1 MGAKGAILITGAS
14 GFLGSH
20 LANYAAN
27 EGREVRCLVRCTSET
42 SALNPKRMEIRHGD
56 LSDPSS
62 LGAALESPVRTVV
75 HCAATT
81 SETKVDYEQSF
92 KVNVEGT
99 RNLLQ
104 ACQDRGIDRFIMI
117 STQSANE
124 RNPSTYARTKLAAD
138 LAVKESPVAYTILK
152 PSTIYGP
159 GSKGLFSKM
168 VRLLDSVPVVPI
180 LGSGSRLIRPIH
192 VFDLCEAILE
202 CDGSDQV
209 LGKTYDLG
217 GRDLVSYEDFIGS
230 ILLARKK
237 KKPFV
242 HVSLPVC
249 RALATA
255 FSFLKNPPFTRDN
268 VLGLN
273 QNQVCNIDAA
283 RTDFGF
289 SPRGLRE
296 GLTQTFSAAQN
307 SAAETEVLDHGN
319 NRGIRKEQA
328 TQNVVIIGLGK
339 MGLLHASMLS
349 VLPSARIVGLVDQDE
364 SLGAHV
370 RSMGLQAPFFKSI
383 DEVLGQSSV
392 DAVFVCTPA
401 FTHYPIVCELVAKN
415 LNIFLEKPLAES
427 LDSARKICDLLKDR
441 SIVHAVGYMKGHNP
455 VYERAREILS
465 AGVLGKD
472 MLFRSTLYLSQVFAP
487 KRGWVYDPKKSG
499 GGIVAN
505 STCHLLFLLYRLF
518 GPLSSVCAQTRRL
531 HSEQVEDA
539 ATALLEFGNGVA
551 GTLDTSWSTPG
562 YPVEQTEIFL
572 QGSQGILEVNDTSL
586 RLYLNQPKQRYEKG
600 WTTWHRAELDAA
612 NFDLSPQYGGEGYY
626 NEDLNF
632 INACQQKEK
641 VRVSW
646 FDGLKVQEIMD
657 ALYRSATEGRITL

>member
-1 MGAKGAILITGAS
+1 
-14 GFLGSH
+14 
-20 LANYAAN
+20 
-27 EGREVRCLVRCTSET
+27 
-42 SALNPKRMEIRHGD
+42 MEIRQAD

-62 LGAALESPVRTVV
+62 LRAALESPVHTVV

-81 SETKVDYEQSF
+81 SETKVDYAQSF
-92 KVNVEGT
+92 QVNVEGT

-104 ACQDRGIDRFIMI
+104 ACQDQGIERFIMI

-124 RNPSTYARTKLAAD
+124 QNPSTYARTKLAAD
-138 LAVKESPVAYTILK
+138 LAVRQSPLAYTILK

-159 GSKGLFSKM
+159 GSKGLFAKM
-168 VRLLDSVPVVPI
+168 VRLLDAVPVVPI

-202 CDGSDQV
+202 CENSGQA

-230 ILLARKK
+230 ILQARKK

-242 HVSLPVC
+242 QVSLPVC
-249 RALATA
+249 RALAAA

-268 VLGLN
+268 VMGLN
-273 QNQVCNIDAA
+273 QNQVCSIDAA
-283 RTDFGF
+283 RNDFGF

-296 GLTQTFSAAQN
+296 GLTQTFSATQSSLPPTKILEQGEKQRA
-307 SAAETEVLDHGN
+307 G
-319 NRGIRKEQA
+319 KEQA
-328 TQNVVIIGLGK
+328 VQNVAIIGLGK
-339 MGLLHASMLS
+339 MGLLHGSILSM
-349 VLPSARIVGLVDQDE
+349 LPSARIVGLVDQDE
-364 SLGAHV
+364 ALGSHV
-370 RSMGLQAPFFKSI
+370 RSMGLQAPFYKSM
-383 DEVLGQSSV
+383 DEVVKQSSV

-401 FTHYPIVCELVAKN
+401 FTHYPIVRQLVEKN
-415 LNIFLEKPLAES
+415 LHIFLEKPLAES
-427 LDSARKICDLLKDR
+427 LDSARKMCDLLKDR
-441 SIVHAVGYMKGHNP
+441 PIVHAVGYMKAHNP

-465 AGVLGKD
+465 EGVLGKD
-472 MLFRSTLYLSQVFAP
+472 ILFRSTLYLSQVFAP

-505 STCHLLFLLYRLF
+505 STCHLLYLLYRLF
-518 GPLSSVCAQTRRL
+518 GPMRSVCGQTRRL

-572 QGSQGILEVNDTSL
+572 QGSGGILEINDTRL
-586 RLYLNQPKQRYEKG
+586 RLNLNVGIGKYAKG
-600 WTTWHRAELDAA
+600 WTTWHRAEMDRAD
-612 NFDLSPQYGGEGYY
+612 FELSPQYGGEGYY
-626 NEDLNF
+626 NEDLDF
-632 INACQQKEK
+632 IQACQHKQMP
-641 VRVSW
+641 RVSW
-646 FDGLKVQEIMD
+646 FDGLKVQEMMD
-657 ALYRSATEGRITL
+657 ALYRSASEGRVQL

>member
-1 MGAKGAILITGAS
+1 MPANGTMLITGAS

-20 LANYAAN
+20 LANYAARK
-27 EGREVRCLVRCTSET
+27 GRDVRCMVRRTSET
-42 SALNPKRMEIRHGD
+42 SALDANRMEIRYGD
-56 LSDPSS
+56 LLDPPS
-62 LGAALESPVRTVV
+62 LRAAAESPVSAVV

-81 SETKVDYEQSF
+81 SETKVDYAQSF
-92 KVNVEGT
+92 QVNVQGT

-104 ACQDRGIDRFIMI
+104 ACQAQGIDRFIMV

-124 RNPSTYARTKLAAD
+124 QNPSTYARTKLAGD
-138 LAVKESPVAYTILK
+138 LAVKESPLAYTILK

-159 GSKGLFSKM
+159 GSKGLFAKM
-168 VRLLDSVPVVPI
+168 VRLLDTVPVVPI

-192 VFDLCEAILE
+192 VFDLCDAILE
-202 CDGSDQV
+202 CQGCDQT

-217 GRDLVSYEDFIGS
+217 GRDLVSYEDFIRS
-230 ILLARKK
+230 ILHARRK

-242 HVSLPVC
+242 YLSLPVC
-249 RALATA
+249 RAFAAA
-255 FSFLKNPPFTRDN
+255 FSLLKNPPFTRDN

-273 QNQVCNIDAA
+273 QNQVCSIDAA
-283 RTDFGF
+283 RNDFGF

-296 GLTQTFSAAQN
+296 GLSQTFAAAESSAA
-307 SAAETEVLDHGN
+307 ATEVMDPAN
-319 NRGIRKEQA
+319 KQGIRKEQA
-328 TQNVVIIGLGK
+328 VQNVAIIGLGK
-339 MGLLHASMLS
+339 MGLLHASILS

-370 RSMGLQAPFFKSI
+370 RTMGLKAPFFKSI
-383 DEVLGQSSV
+383 DEALDQASV

-401 FTHYPIVCELVAKN
+401 FTHYPIACQLAEKN
-415 LNIFLEKPLAES
+415 LNVFLEKPLAES
-427 LDSARKICDLLKDR
+427 LDGAHKLCDLLKDR

-455 VYERAREILS
+455 VYERAGEIVS
-465 AGVLGKD
+465 SDVLGKQI
-472 MLFRSTLYLSQVFAP
+472 LFRSTLYLSQVFAP
-487 KRGWVYDPKKSG
+487 KRGWIYDPKKSG

-518 GPLSSVCAQTRRL
+518 GPLRSVCAQTRRL

-572 QGSQGILEVNDTSL
+572 QGSAGILEVNDTRI
-586 RLYLNQPKQRYEKG
+586 RLNLNQSTGAYAKG
-600 WTTWHRAELDAA
+600 WTTWQRAEMDRAD
-612 NFDLSPQYGGEGYY
+612 FDMSPQYGGEGYY
-626 NEDLNF
+626 NEDLDF
-632 INACQQKEK
+632 IKACQQKQTA
-641 VRVSW
+641 RVSW
-646 FDGLKVQEIMD
+646 FDGLKVQEMMD
-657 ALYRSATEGRITL
+657 ALYRSATEGRVTL